1 MNKWDKI
8 LTATIIVLA
17 LTTMVL
23 FEVFAFGKSGDT
35 VVICVD
41 GEVQASYN
49 FRALTAPVEYVCQT
63 EHGYN
68 KIVID
73 GRGAYVSE
81 SDCADQTE
89 IKQGRIYKAN
99 TSLVCLPNRLVVQ
112 IVGGHSDA
120 DIVSY

>member
-8 LTATIIVLA
+8 LTAAIIILA
-17 LTTMVL
+17 LAAMAV
-23 FEVFAFGKSGDT
+23 FEVLAFGKSGDT
-35 VVICVD
+35 VVISVD
-41 GEVQASYN
+41 GAVQASYN

-63 EHGYN
+63 AHGYN

-73 GRGAYVSE
+73 SRGAYVSE
-81 SDCADQTE
+81 SDCTDRTE
-89 IKQGRIYKAN
+89 IRQGRISRAN
-99 TSLVCLPNRLVVQ
+99 TSLICLPNRLVVQ